1 MHSYDSVLKA
11 SQTMLAEIS
20 PTASSDAID
29 RLSRSLTMDILSLA
43 GLPGCLDRLP
53 LAKQRQYLETFRL
66 PTIKQMPADLID
78 HYKTSLQTAPIHI
91 DQLETVD
98 C

>member
-1 MHSYDSVLKA
+1 MHNYDSILKA
-11 SQTMLAEIS
+11 SRNMLAEIS
-20 PTASSDAID
+20 PTASAGALD
-29 RLSRSLTMDILSLA
+29 RLSRSLAMDILSLA

-53 LAKQRQYLETFRL
+53 LAKQRQHLETFRL
-66 PTIKQMPADLID
+66 PTVKQLPADLIE
-78 HYKTSLQTAPIHI
+78 HYRASLHTTPIHI